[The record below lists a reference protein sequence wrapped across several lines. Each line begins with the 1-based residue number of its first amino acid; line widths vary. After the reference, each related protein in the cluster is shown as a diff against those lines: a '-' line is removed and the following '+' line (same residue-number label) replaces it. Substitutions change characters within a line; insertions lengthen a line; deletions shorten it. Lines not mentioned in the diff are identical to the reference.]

1 MREKFW
7 KLGLIRRK
15 LGWWIEKM
23 DVAVESTEHLEGV
36 VSAPPSK
43 AYTHRMLIAASLSN
57 GTSTISNPLVSDDTQ
72 ATLEAVKALG
82 AETELEKNRWI
93 IHGKEK
99 LKTPSQPIDCG
110 ESGST
115 LRFMIPVAALAPG
128 PSTFLFGAPFERR
141 PVAPLLE
148 SLRELGVE
156 SAVQEN
162 GSSVTVRG
170 GGIRGGKTSIRGD
183 VSSQFISGLLFACP
197 KAKEDTEIS
206 VTNKLESRGYVEMT
220 LEVLVKHGLEGAV
233 NGELTRLWIPSNQS
247 YVPCDHTVPGDFS
260 SAAFLLAAAATTSSH
275 VTVKNLDYQT
285 CQGDS
290 AIMGILTEM
299 GASVKIGDDSVE
311 VEGGQLVGVDIDAKD
326 IPDLVPVCAV
336 LGCYAEGHSLIYNA
350 KRLRY
355 KESDRLDSISA
366 ELKKMGAEI
375 TVNEDGLT
383 INGGNRLHG
392 ATVNSHNDHR
402 IAMACAVAALGA
414 EGKTKIQNV
423 ECINKSYP
431 QFFSDLRMLG
441 ANVVGS

>member
-1 MREKFW
+1 MK
-7 KLGLIRRK
+7 
-15 LGWWIEKM
+15 
-23 DVAVESTEHLEGV
+23 VTVENTDQLEGM

-43 AYTHRMLIAASLSN
+43 AYTHRMLIAASLSD
-57 GTSTISNPLVSDDTQ
+57 GTSKISNPLVSDDTQ
-72 ATLEAVKALG
+72 ATLEAVKVLG
-82 AETELEKNRWI
+82 TETEINENCWT
-93 IHGKEK
+93 IHGSEQ
-99 LKTPSQPIDCG
+99 LRTPSQPIDCR

-128 PSTFLFGAPFERR
+128 PSKLLFGASFERR

-156 SAVQEN
+156 SEVQRN
-162 GSSVTVRG
+162 GSSVMVCG

-183 VSSQFISGLLFACP
+183 ISSQFISGLLFACP
-197 KAKEDTEIS
+197 RAKEDTEIF
-206 VTNKLESRGYVEMT
+206 VTTKLESRGYVEMT

-233 NGELTRLWIPSNQS
+233 NDDLTCLWIPSDQS
-247 YVPCDHTVPGDFS
+247 YVPCDHTIPGDFS
-260 SAAFLLAAAATTSSH
+260 SAAFLLAAAAVTSSH
-275 VTVKNLDYQT
+275 VTVKNLDYRT

-290 AIMGILTEM
+290 AIVNILAEM
-299 GASVKIGDDSVE
+299 GATVKIGGDSVE
-311 VEGGQLVGVDIDAKD
+311 VEAGKLVGVDIDAKD

-336 LGCYAEGHSLIYNA
+336 LGCYAEGYSQIYNA

-355 KESDRLDSISA
+355 KESDRLDSVSA
-366 ELKKMGAEI
+366 ELKKMGADI

-383 INGGNRLHG
+383 INGGSRLRG
-392 ATVNSHNDHR
+392 ATVNPHNDHR
-402 IAMACAVAALGA
+402 VAMACAVAALSA

-431 QFFSDLRMLG
+431 QFFSDLRLLG